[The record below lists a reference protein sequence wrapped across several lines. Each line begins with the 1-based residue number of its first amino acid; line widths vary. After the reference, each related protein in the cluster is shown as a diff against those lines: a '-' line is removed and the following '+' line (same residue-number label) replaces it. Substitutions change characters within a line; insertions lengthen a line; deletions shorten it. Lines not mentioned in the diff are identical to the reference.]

1 VNAASYRD
9 LDVFVMG
16 LLAAEAAGKRYLY
29 RTAASFV
36 RVRAGLA
43 QRPLLTAADLHIP
56 ATGGGLIVV
65 GSYVPQTTRQVQM
78 LLSHSQLEI
87 VEVIVDRLL
96 LDEQKCEEEIA
107 VAAQLARAALLANKS
122 VVIFTS
128 RNLVAGQDA
137 VSSLAIGQR
146 VSQSLSAIVQKI
158 DMRPRYFVAKGGIT
172 SHDLATQ
179 ALGMKRARVL
189 GQLLP
194 GVPVWRLGAEGRYA
208 DMVYVVFPGTVG
220 EDGALLEVV
229 GKLEKIY

>member
-43 QRPLLTAADLHIP
+43 QRPLLTAADLHMP

-78 LLSHSQLEI
+78 LLSHSQLER
-87 VEVIVDRLL
+87 VEVLVSRLL
-96 LDEQKCEEEIA
+96 LGEQCEEEIA

-194 GVPVWRLGAEGRYA
+194 GVPVWRLGAESRYA
-208 DMVYVVFPGTVG
+208 DMVYVVFPGNVG